1 MIVTDSGII
10 IRISVGDIGI
20 YSRNTQGVKLIN
32 VSGDESVAKVA
43 IVEKEEDVE
52 EASDQEAVSENS
64 NETAAEGID
73 NPAEE

>member
-1 MIVTDSGII
+1 M
-10 IRISVGDIGI
+10 
-20 YSRNTQGVKLIN
+20 
-32 VSGDESVAKVA
+32 
-43 IVEKEEDVE
+43 EKEEDVE